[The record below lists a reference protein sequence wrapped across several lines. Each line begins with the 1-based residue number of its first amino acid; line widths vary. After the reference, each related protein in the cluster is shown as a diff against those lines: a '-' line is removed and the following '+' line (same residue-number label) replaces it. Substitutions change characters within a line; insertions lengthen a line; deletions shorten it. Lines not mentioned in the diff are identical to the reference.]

1 MTIKTRLFAA
11 LAMGFVASAWNV
23 AEAETHTA
31 NDKNGVPGM
40 TVSINDARIRH
51 SGREVVFYP
60 IFRQEGPKNIG
71 MLYID
76 NNDYAWI
83 DDEGPIGIYMPDTMV
98 EVPSDGDP
106 IAHKVEVRN
115 VPLNATAFTKLKIVG
130 RAPNSPK
137 VSDNNYY
144 GDFTY
149 TFSNVPI
156 PQFKQV
162 AADRTKNLPGGLFT
176 DNEIELAII
185 DGELINGDGYI
196 YFTLTNVGKSD
207 KQILAKDGYATTMDG
222 ERLAT
227 YVKIPQTLD
236 AGESVNGTL
245 LVPDYAN
252 RRFSS
257 VKHNFHVIEKDF
269 NWSPQLIL
277 K

>member
-1 MTIKTRLFAA
+1 
-11 LAMGFVASAWNV
+11 MGCVASAWNV
-23 AEAETHTA
+23 AVAETHTA

-51 SGREVVFYP
+51 SGQEVMFYP
-60 IFRQEGPKNIG
+60 IFRQTGNKNIG

-98 EVPSDGDP
+98 EVPADGEP
-106 IAHKVEVRN
+106 VAHYVQVRD
-115 VPLNATAFTKLKIVG
+115 VPQNATAFTKLKIVG

-149 TFSNVPI
+149 TFSNIPV
-156 PQFKQV
+156 PQFRKV
-162 AADRTKNLPGGLFT
+162 AADQTKQLPGGMFT
-176 DNEIELAII
+176 DNEIELAITG
-185 DGELINGDGYI
+185 GEQINGDGYC

-207 KQILAKDGYATTMDG
+207 KQIQAKDGYATTMDG
-222 ERLAT
+222 ERIST
-227 YVKIPQTLD
+227 TVKIPQTLD
-236 AGESVNGTL
+236 SGDTVKGVL
-245 LVPDYAN
+245 IVPDYAKQK
-252 RRFSS
+252 FSS
-257 VKHNFHVIEKDF
+257 VKHNFHVGEKGF